1 MQDISKR
8 VSEIFKSPMG
18 VFPRGGI
25 EASLKVKLASSPQWL
40 RVTKGDLEVT
50 LSFKH
55 PVWVVAINGGDTT
68 EWEDLE
74 DAVLHLILPFLRAE
88 VAKVLKGR

>member
-8 VSEIFKSPMG
+8 VSEIFKSPVG
-18 VFPRGGI
+18 VFPRGGL
-25 EASLKVKLASSPQWL
+25 EASLKVNLASSPQWL
-40 RVTKGDLEVT
+40 RVTKDNLEVT

-55 PVWVVAINGGDTT
+55 PVWIVAISDGETT

-74 DAVLHLILPFLRAE
+74 EAIVHLLLPFLKAE
-88 VAKVLKGR
+88 VTKVLKDR